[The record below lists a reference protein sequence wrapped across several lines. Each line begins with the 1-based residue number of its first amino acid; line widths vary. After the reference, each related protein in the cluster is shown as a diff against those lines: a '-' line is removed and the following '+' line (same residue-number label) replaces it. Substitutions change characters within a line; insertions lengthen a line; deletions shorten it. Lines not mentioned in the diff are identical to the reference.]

1 MAGRLVQDI
10 SAAHSVATLRYFLL
24 AGRPRLEP
32 LRVLDSR
39 RVRWGSGT
47 VTFCALGTSHA
58 VLVERA
64 GAALTELLTCA
75 SGDLR
80 ARVVRQ
86 RAASSDWSLSCT
98 IDGLRCDCRL
108 ARLDLDGRQRLRGG
122 FRAADRLVFGYG
134 AEGGSEE
141 PMTHIGWRTE
151 DRTLAVETLHTYPH
165 EARGVRSESVFR
177 IL

>member
-1 MAGRLVQDI
+1 MAARVVQDI
-10 SAAHSVATLRYFLL
+10 SAPHSVATLRYFLL
-24 AGRPRLEP
+24 AGRARLEP

-39 RVRWGSGT
+39 RIAWGCGT

-58 VLVERA
+58 VLVERG

-86 RAASSDWSLSCT
+86 RAAGSDWSMSCT
-98 IDGLRCDCRL
+98 IDGLRCECRL
-108 ARLDLDGRQRLRGG
+108 SRFDLDGQARLRGR
-122 FRAADRLVFGYG
+122 FRPADRLVFGYG
-134 AEGGSEE
+134 AEGGVEE
-141 PMTHIGWRTE
+141 PMTHIGWRTG

-165 EARGVRSESVFR
+165 EARGVRSRSVFR